1 MLQNILIAV
10 DGSEGNKVAVDLGLE
25 YAKAFNASVT
35 AICVF
40 DIRSYGI
47 VGQPT
52 VAGTEQAYMDNT
64 FENAMAYVRTRAAA
78 EGIPLTEKT
87 VSGRP
92 AETIAAESAKFDLVV
107 CGTKGLTGA
116 KRALMGS
123 VAEVVVRTA
132 LCPVL
137 VVRKTGKE

>member
-1 MLQNILIAV
+1 M
-10 DGSEGNKVAVDLGLE
+10 AVDLGLE
-25 YAKAFNASVT
+25 YAKTFGAAVT

-52 VAGTEQAYMDNT
+52 VAGTEQAYMEST
-64 FENAMAYVRTRAAA
+64 FESALSYIRARAAE
-78 EGIPLTEKT
+78 EGVSLTEKT

-92 AETIAAESAKFDLVV
+92 AETIASESAKYDLVV

-123 VAEVVVRTA
+123 VAESVVRTA
-132 LCPVL
+132 QCPVL
-137 VVRKTGKE
+137 VVRKSDKQ